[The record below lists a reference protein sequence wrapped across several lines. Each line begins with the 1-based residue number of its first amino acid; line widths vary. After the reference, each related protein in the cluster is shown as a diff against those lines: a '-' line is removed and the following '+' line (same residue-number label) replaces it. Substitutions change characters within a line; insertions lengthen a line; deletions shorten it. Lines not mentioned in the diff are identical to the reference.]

1 MNDPHRPL
9 AADSGE
15 RLLSTPAPIA
25 DQGAARRHTW
35 IGLALLL
42 LFLGGLAQH
51 VLLDRFAPYTSE
63 ASLQAPVI
71 GVAPNVSG
79 TIVEVAV
86 RDNQPVQA
94 GDLLFRIDPQRFVAA
109 VAQAEAKLASAS
121 QQVGASTAA
130 LAAAEARVT
139 DTTAALENVRLQAAR
154 TFELVRRGVTAAAQA
169 DTQRARIASA
179 EAALRA
185 AQAQLEEARTRLGPE
200 GADNPQIREALAQL
214 TRARIDLADTEVR
227 APVDGVVTNTV
238 LSPGQ
243 YASAGRPIATIVDT
257 ASAWIV
263 ADLPEN
269 TLENVNAGDRAE
281 ITFNVLP
288 GRVVQ
293 GRVDSAASG
302 VTRGFASGQGDLA
315 RVPERRRW
323 LRETQRI
330 PVRIELLRRDDIPVL
345 RVGSRASL
353 VIITR
358 EAGWVEP
365 LARAWLRF
373 VALADHVF

>member
-1 MNDPHRPL
+1 MKHDHVPL
-9 AADSGE
+9 TGAVDSGAE
-15 RLLSTPAPIA
+15 SVTGTAPMSP
-25 DQGAARRHTW
+25 RRRSW
-35 IGLALLL
+35 VGLVLLL
-42 LFLGGLAQH
+42 LFLGGLAVH

-86 RDNQPVQA
+86 RDNQPVKA
-94 GDLLFRIDPQRFVAA
+94 GDLLFRIDPQRFAAA
-109 VAQAEAKLASAS
+109 VAQAEASLATAS

-130 LAAAEARVT
+130 LAAAEARVN
-139 DTTAALENVRLQAAR
+139 DTTAALENVRLQSAR
-154 TFELVRRGVTAAAQA
+154 TFELVRRGVAAAAQA
-169 DTQRARIASA
+169 DTERARIASA
-179 EAALRA
+179 EAALQA

-200 GADNPQIREALAQL
+200 GADNPQIRQALAQL

-227 APVDGVVTNTV
+227 APVDGMVTNTV

-243 YASAGRPIATIVDT
+243 FASAGRPIATVVDT
-257 ASAWIV
+257 ASAWVI
-263 ADLPEN
+263 ADMPEN
-269 TLENVNAGDRAE
+269 TLANVARGDRVE

-288 GRVVQ
+288 GRIVL

-302 VTRGFASGQGDLA
+302 VTRSFSSGQGDLA
-315 RVPERRRW
+315 RVPDRRRW

-330 PVRIELLRRDDIPVL
+330 PVRIELLAHDDIPVL

-353 VIITR
+353 IIITS

-365 LARAWLRF
+365 MARAWLRF
-373 VALADHVF
+373 VALADFVF

>member
-1 MNDPHRPL
+1 MNDPHRPF
-9 AADSGE
+9 AADSTE
-15 RLLSTPAPIA
+15 RLLSAQAPIA
-25 DQGAARRHTW
+25 DQVSARRHTW
-35 IGLALLL
+35 TGLVLLL
-42 LFLGGLAQH
+42 LFLAGLAVH
-51 VLLDRFAPYTSE
+51 VLFDRFAPYTSE

-86 RDNQPVQA
+86 RDNQRVKA
-94 GDLLFRIDPQRFVAA
+94 GDLLFRIDPQRFATA
-109 VAQAEAKLASAS
+109 VAQAEANLATVS

-139 DTTAALENVRLQAAR
+139 DTTAALENVRLQSAR
-154 TFELVRRGVTAAAQA
+154 TFELVRRGVAAAAQA
-169 DTQRARIASA
+169 DTERARIASA

-200 GADNPQIREALAQL
+200 GADNPQIRQALAQL
-214 TRARIDLADTEVR
+214 TRARIDLSDTEVR
-227 APVDGVVTNTV
+227 APVDGVITNTV
-238 LSPGQ
+238 LAPGQ
-243 YASAGRPIATIVDT
+243 FAAAGRPIATIVDT
-257 ASAWIV
+257 ASAWII
-263 ADLPEN
+263 ADMPEN
-269 TLENVNAGDRAE
+269 TLENVDVGDRVE

-288 GRVVQ
+288 GRVVP

-302 VTRGFASGQGDLA
+302 VTRSFSSGQGDLA
-315 RVPERRRW
+315 RVPDRRRW

-330 PVRIELLRRDDIPVL
+330 PVRIELLRHDDIPVL

-353 VIITR
+353 VIITN

-365 LARAWLRF
+365 IAKAWLRF
-373 VALADHVF
+373 VALADYVF